1 MINIRSNVFETNSSN
16 VHNLVLLND
25 RDYALWKNGDIYL
38 DIWSNKVYNKDEVD
52 KKLKAEGVN
61 LNYITEDAEY
71 DRLAYEYLDVMSIDY
86 YTDYT
91 GEGWYDTFDKL
102 REIDGTIV
110 HAVGYYG
117 HD

>member
-1 MINIRSNVFETNSSN
+1 MINIRANVFETNSSN

-25 RDYALWKNGDIYL
+25 RDYALWKNGDVYL

-52 KKLKAEGVN
+52 KKLEAEGVN
-61 LNYITEDAEY
+61 LRYIADDKAY
-71 DRLAYEYLDVMSIDY
+71 DELAYEYLDVLSINQYED
-86 YTDYT
+86 DYT
-91 GEGWYDTFDKL
+91 AYYDTFDEL
-102 REIDGTIV
+102 YEFDGIIV